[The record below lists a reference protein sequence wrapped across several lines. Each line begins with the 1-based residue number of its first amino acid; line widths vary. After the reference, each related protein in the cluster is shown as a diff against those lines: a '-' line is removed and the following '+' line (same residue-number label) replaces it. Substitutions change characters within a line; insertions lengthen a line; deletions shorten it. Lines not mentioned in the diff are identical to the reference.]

1 MMIEHQIVTA
11 ELRNW
16 RRVDNIIVGKIYGD
30 KKQRF
35 SDGSTV
41 YSSDIVNVISGR
53 DFYLFQTLNS
63 VYKCMPERSAVLGT
77 LEKTQLIH
85 ADWVRRFRVK
95 LTIKDTFGVS
105 YGRDIARK
113 GWRRWMSTVRG
124 RP

>member
-113 GWRRWMSTVRG
+113 G
-124 RP
+124 